1 MGLLFRLPCYWF
13 EGGGKVIYVARDRMV
28 PPPAPLSTL
37 GLPASRPFFALCYV
51 AELDCAPPHMT
62 KPQFSILTLHIYFL
76 HHVYPH
82 PDTDQSPTGMTSVPP
97 SGNGH

>member
-13 EGGGKVIYVARDRMV
+13 EEVGRLYMLLGIVWS
-28 PPPAPLSTL
+28 PAPLSTL